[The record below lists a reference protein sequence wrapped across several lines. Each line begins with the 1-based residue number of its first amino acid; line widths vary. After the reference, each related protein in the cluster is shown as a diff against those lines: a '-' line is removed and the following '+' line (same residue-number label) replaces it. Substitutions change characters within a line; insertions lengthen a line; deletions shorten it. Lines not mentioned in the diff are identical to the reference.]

1 MNNNNKLTT
10 IVNYL
15 FIFLVIN
22 YRLIVSYITH
32 VDSAGYALI
41 FLSILVFVINARSFN
56 SLQLKKPIIF
66 WLVWCV
72 YVFLNYYMHPHTHAS
87 LSFVALYR
95 KIFIPLIVMT
105 VVVKEYQR
113 NTNGLFWICFITHA
127 VFMAAGYYF
136 DRGILYRDLGEENSL
151 GNAYAIISSFT
162 IFYLMLLNHAK
173 KVPTVIFL
181 ALAGFVVFV
190 LAMSGTRKAF
200 GAGVLLLA
208 FWGWSQLN
216 IKKIRSW
223 VLVGVLI
230 VVGLW
235 GYDYLMENTF
245 VGQRMEYLE
254 EQQEKVLLPSD
265 APKFLQLFGDR
276 APHYYYGWLIFI
288 SHPLSG
294 VGLVQA
300 DVEGLYIHSEYM
312 SQLADNG
319 IVGFALFFALYSWVS
334 INLVKRNKDNKK
346 IGRSMLGGLFCMLF
360 LFLTTWAW
368 EFPQYFICLGV
379 LVGYCLYGYNDFPHV
394 IGEKNE

>member
-1 MNNNNKLTT
+1 MNNNRLATF
-10 IVNYL
+10 INYL

-22 YRLIVSYITH
+22 YTLIVRFITH
-32 VDSAGYALI
+32 VDSAGYVLI
-41 FLSILVFVINARSFN
+41 FLSILVFVFNARSFN
-56 SLQLKKPIIF
+56 SLQFRKPIIF
-66 WLVWCV
+66 WLIWCM
-72 YVFLNYYMHPHTHAS
+72 YAFLNYYAHPHINIS
-87 LSFVALYR
+87 LSGVALYR
-95 KIFIPLIVMT
+95 RIFVPLIVLI

-136 DRGILYRDLGEENSL
+136 DRGVLYRDLGEENSL

-181 ALAGFVVFV
+181 VLAGFVVFV

-216 IKKIRSW
+216 MKRIRSW

-276 APHYYYGWLIFI
+276 APHYYHGWLIFQ
-288 SHPLSG
+288 SHPLFG
-294 VGLVQA
+294 VGANQA
-300 DVEGLYIHSEYM
+300 NVNGIYFHSEYIA
-312 SQLADNG
+312 QLADNG
-319 IVGFALFFALYSWVS
+319 IVGFALFFALYLWVL
-334 INLVKRNKDNKK
+334 IKLVIRNKKDKGF
-346 IGRSMLGGLFCMLF
+346 GRSMLGGLACLLF
-360 LFLTTWAW
+360 LFLTAWAW
-368 EFPQYFICLGV
+368 EFPRYFICLGV
-379 LVGYCLYGYNDFPHV
+379 LVGYCLYGYDDSPHV